1 MNFNGEF
8 DCYIEILKYSSEINE
23 KINSIKN
30 EYKLYENLMTDFN
43 YILSDEAE
51 NHNDENENIYKNKY
65 MIEYGEILKY
75 LSKQTG
81 NNINKNIYFSD
92 FINKY
97 YNVSKENNTILND
110 KFNSI
115 LNNNYDELTNKH
127 YNNTVNENSKI
138 LKNKFNN
145 ITSKEGSYNYQNLQ
159 EKQYNNIIK
168 ENKKVLKNDSGNT
181 PNKENNYSYD
191 ELIDKYYN
199 NILIESIKVLKN
211 KFNTAP
217 NKENNYSYDELI
229 NKYYNNILN
238 ENNRN
243 LKKQYNYEKYNI
255 KKENSIFS
263 LNSNSYN
270 DLTNSYYNSKSKEN
284 NDNLKYNYDI
294 LQSKEKYYKYYDIN
308 NNKLY
313 NDINNNKFYSD
324 IKKNGYKKY
333 ENEKINYINFIL
345 NDLYKFEKSN
355 EEYSKYKMF
364 NFKEN
369 MSNSTN
375 KYMKS
380 ENIINDNMLYSKQ
393 KKNLF
398 NDYKNLKYINYKNE
412 YNQKDLQNIEKS
424 SCLSNTYNKNNKE
437 NLLNYIDNQK
447 KLNESNRFKNINDYT
462 QNELL
467 QNQIVNNLYKDY
479 FSNIY
484 SYEKDKKNV
493 FNSYDK
499 KNDNKYFN
507 DMHNYKNYD
516 INSIL
521 NRGYNYSLK
530 DYLESIN
537 TINTDNDNILI
548 SKNILHEDL
557 KYLKDT
563 TDSQTTNKFEN
574 KTISP
579 QIQITFGNIEKAADV
594 DEVLNILSQRLQ
606 EQFEISAEGLHI

>member
-8 DCYIEILKYSSEINE
+8 DCYIEILKYFSEINE

-168 ENKKVLKNDSGNT
+168 ENKKVLKNDSDNT

-199 NILIESIKVLKN
+199 NILIENSKALKN

-243 LKKQYNYEKYNI
+243 LKKQYNYEKYNT
-255 KKENSIFS
+255 KKKNNIFS

-294 LQSKEKYYKYYDIN
+294 LQSKEKYYKRDNIN
-308 NNKLY
+308 NNKFY

-333 ENEKINYINFIL
+333 ENEKIHYINFIL

-375 KYMKS
+375 KYIKS
-380 ENIINDNMLYSKQ
+380 ENIINDNILYSKQ

-412 YNQKDLQNIEKS
+412 YNQKDLQNTEKS
-424 SCLSNTYNKNNKE
+424 SCLSNIYNKNNKE

-462 QNELL
+462 QNELS

-563 TDSQTTNKFEN
+563 TDSETKNKFEN